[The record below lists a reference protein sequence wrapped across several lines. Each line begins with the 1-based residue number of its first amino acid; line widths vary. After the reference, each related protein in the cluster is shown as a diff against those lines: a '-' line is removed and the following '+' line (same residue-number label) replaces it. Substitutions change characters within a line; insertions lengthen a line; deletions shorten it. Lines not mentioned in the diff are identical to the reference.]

1 MFKLLRKEVLTPSV
15 RLYEVE
21 APAIAR
27 KALPGQFI
35 ILMVDEKGERTP
47 FSIADWDQSRGSVS
61 IVVNQVGLT
70 TGKLSQLEAGDSIA
84 HFAGPLGRSSE
95 IAAFGNIACVAIGY
109 GTTAMIPIARALRG
123 AGNRIFSIVSA
134 QTRSDLFLTDALSR
148 VSDSLQVTTSDGSA
162 GDEGWVI
169 EPLRKLLSGTEPI
182 SRVIVIG
189 PLCMMKLVSAATQEY
204 KVKTV
209 ASLNPVMVDGT
220 GMCGACRV
228 IVDGKSKFACVD
240 GLEFDGHAL
249 DWDNVMSR
257 RCTYPID
264 LNQTVAAYRCQN
276 CAQW

>member
-1 MFKLLRKEVLTPSV
+1 MFKLLRKELLTPTV
-15 RLYEVE
+15 RRFEVE

-35 ILMVDEKGERTP
+35 ILMVDDKGERTP
-47 FSIADWDQSRGSVS
+47 FTIADWNQDRGSVS

-70 TGKLSQLEAGDSIA
+70 TGKLSRLEEGDSIA
-84 HFAGPLGRSSE
+84 HFAGPLGRPSE

-109 GTTAMIPIARALRG
+109 GTTAMIPIARALRA

-134 QTRSDLFLTDALSR
+134 QTRSDLFLTDALSG

-169 EPLRKLLSGTEPI
+169 EPLRKLLSGSEAI
-182 SRVIVIG
+182 NRVIVIG
-189 PLCMMKLVSAATQEY
+189 PLCMMKLVSAATQAY
-204 KVKTV
+204 NVTTV

-249 DWDNVMSR
+249 DWDNAMAR

-264 LNQTVAAYRCQN
+264 LKKSVAAYRCQN